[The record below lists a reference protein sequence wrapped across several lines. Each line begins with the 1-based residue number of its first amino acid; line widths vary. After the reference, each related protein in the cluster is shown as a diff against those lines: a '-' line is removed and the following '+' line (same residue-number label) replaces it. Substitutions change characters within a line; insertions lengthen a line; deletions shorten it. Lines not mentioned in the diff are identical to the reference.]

1 MSKIDTG
8 NKTINEY
15 IILGGSGY
23 FGSNFIYWLDWKNII
38 INIDW
43 NKPQGKWNKSTYKHL
58 QYDLT
63 NDNNINR
70 IYNKICDIERNY
82 FDNKFKE
89 FNWNMNKRI
98 LINFAAQS
106 FVDTSISAP
115 EDTLK
120 NNVNIILNMLKL
132 IDKMEENDRHIDDVI
147 HISTDEVHI
156 LDKKD
161 IRDVSAYA
169 LSKKICEDILLKL
182 STCSSNKNNGR
193 KMVYKIV
200 RPVNLYGIA
209 SRNGADEYGLW
220 QKNKCIITKLMD
232 AVKNRDKTM
241 ELYLSNST
249 RHFINIQRAC
259 SIVEKIV
266 NDKIDETR
274 IYLMTYDFHMVIKD
288 LILEFI
294 DKYSLTNIS
303 ILPDNPR
310 GRFEDDGYGI
320 PQMRQSENFNMG
332 DFWNMIDWMI
342 GDDSE

>member
-1 MSKIDTG
+1 MSK
-8 NKTINEY
+8 TISEY

-43 NKPQGKWNKSTYKHL
+43 HKPQGGWNKSTYRHL

-63 NDNNINR
+63 DGDNVDK
-70 IYNKICDIERNY
+70 IYDKISDIERNY

-89 FNWNMNKRI
+89 FNWNMNKRV

-120 NNVNIILNMLKL
+120 NNVNIVLNMLKL
-132 IDKMEENDRHIDDVI
+132 VDKMEENNRHIDDVI

-156 LDKKD
+156 LSRKD

-169 LSKKICEDILLKL
+169 LSKKICEEILLKL
-182 STCSSNKNNGR
+182 STSENSMR
-193 KMVYKIV
+193 RRVFKIV
-200 RPVNLYGIA
+200 RPVNLYGIV

-220 QKNKCIITKLMD
+220 QRNNCIITKLMK
-232 AVKNRDKTM
+232 AIKNRNEQM
-241 ELYLSNST
+241 NLYLSNST

-259 SIVEKIV
+259 NVLDKVV
-266 NDKIDETR
+266 NDEIDETKV
-274 IYLMTYDFHMVIKD
+274 YLMNYDFHIVIRD
-288 LILEFI
+288 LILSFV
-294 DKYSLTNIS
+294 DRYSLKNVKLS
-303 ILPDNPR
+303 NQNPR
-310 GRFEDDGYGI
+310 GRFEDEGYGI
-320 PQMRQSENFNMG
+320 PEMKQCKHFEMD
-332 DFWNMIDWMI
+332 DFWNMIDWMA
-342 GDDSE
+342 GDI